1 LSQYDFR
8 RVGDVALFEWKGGFL
23 GRLDLVFCGLCEPI
37 PFSLGFAER
46 PLTALGFQFAQA
58 GSFFHRQFHSIK
70 VKTNLPGA
78 TGKLV
83 SNYLIPM
90 KKSVLGGKVI

>member
-1 LSQYDFR
+1 LRQHDFR
-8 RVGDVALFEWKGGFL
+8 RVGGVALFEWKGSFL
-23 GRLDLVFCGLCEPI
+23 GCLHLVFCGLCKPV

-46 PLTALGFQFAQA
+46 TLTALGFQFAQA

-83 SNYLIPM
+83 SDYLIPM
-90 KKSVLGGKVI
+90 KKSVPGGKVI